1 MHTISLV
8 ASDFH
13 ILSNMLKTNIFESAN
28 KILTERFG
36 EPLSMEET
44 RVRISPQEVI
54 TTWED
59 LYREEG
65 IVSLEALASWLAT
78 TEEAVVAA
86 LPSYL
91 TVNDEGDVVENNVA
105 EAKKRGPSKAAAKS
119 WVKGTKKF
127 KDKVKKAKSAGM
139 ENPEGFAAWMTHKA
153 TGAWPSAK

>member
-1 MHTISLV
+1 
-8 ASDFH
+8 
-13 ILSNMLKTNIFESAN
+13 MLKTNIFESAN

-44 RVRISPQEVI
+44 RVRISPQEII

-86 LPSYL
+86 LPKYL
-91 TVNDEGDVVENNVA
+91 TVNDEGDVVESNIA
-105 EAKKRGPSKAAAKS
+105 EAKKHKQSKTAAKTQI
-119 WVKGTKKF
+119 K
-127 KDKVKKAKSAGM
+127 
-139 ENPEGFAAWMTHKA
+139 
-153 TGAWPSAK
+153 